1 MTYAFIFDASSCTGC
16 KSCQIACVDKN
27 KLPPG
32 VLWRRVFEISGGAW
46 EQHGNAWLTD
56 VFAYNLSIACNH
68 CVHPK
73 CAGVCPTDAYVQRD
87 DGIIYLD
94 VSRCM
99 GCGYCNWA
107 CPYGVPQYHPGLG
120 CMTKCNFCMDEV
132 DLGLPPSCV
141 AACPM
146 RVLDYIDTRS
156 KKILEKE
163 IIPLWKIPAKNHP
176 FPLAE
181 FSRTEPHLAIKS
193 HKGMFNS
200 LEKRISNLVEVSS
213 GNTKSNVSLVM
224 FTLLGQTA
232 VGAFLAVQWMFR
244 PLWNMLSFDT
254 MLLQLIPYLIIGLNL
269 CLAGFFSFS
278 HLGAKKNAWMVL
290 AHLRKS
296 WLSRE
301 ALFAGMFSLGWVAS
315 TLFVISKSWQ
325 PFINWLMVILGFGLV
340 YSMAEVYRLRS
351 VPTWDSWR
359 TNIGFFITTL
369 LIGSL
374 SMAVVL
380 ILESASTRVY
390 LSPILVRAIIIIVTI
405 LMVGQFMLQLPL
417 DEHIKLMNNKIRVNL
432 VLVGLVSNLIIFVFP
447 SLFRIWTVVIIFIIV
462 IIEETIGRWL
472 FFELRNIK
480 T

>member
-1 MTYAFIFDASSCTGC
+1 MTYAFTFDASSCTGC
-16 KSCQIACVDKN
+16 KSCQIACIDKN
-27 KLPPG
+27 ELPAG

-46 EQHGNAWLTD
+46 EQHGNAWMTD

-73 CAGVCPTDAYVQRD
+73 CAGVCPTNAYVQRD
-87 DGIIYLD
+87 DGIVYLD

-146 RVLDYIDTRS
+146 RVLDYLDTRS
-156 KKILEKE
+156 KKIIEKE
-163 IIPLWKIPAKNHP
+163 IRPLWKIPAMYHP

-193 HKGMFNS
+193 HFGMLNS
-200 LEKRISNLVEVSS
+200 LEKRISNPAEVNS
-213 GNTKSNVSLVM
+213 GNTKSDVSLVM

-232 VGAFLAVQWMFR
+232 VGAFLAVQWMFK
-244 PLWNMLSFDT
+244 PLWNMIFFDT
-254 MLLQLIPYLIIGLNL
+254 FLLQLIPNWLIGLNL
-269 CLAGFFSFS
+269 GLAGFISFA
-278 HLGAKKNAWMVL
+278 HLGTKKNAWRVL
-290 AHLRKS
+290 NNLRKS

-301 ALFAGMFSLGWVAS
+301 TLFAGMFGLGWVIS
-315 TLFVISKSWQ
+315 TLLLGGKFWQ
-325 PFINWLMVILGFGLV
+325 PFVNWLTVMLGFGLV

-359 TNIGFFITTL
+359 TNVGFFITTL
-369 LIGSL
+369 LTGHL
-374 SMAVVL
+374 LMTVVL
-380 ILESASTRVY
+380 ILESACTGVY
-390 LSPILVRAIIIIVTI
+390 LSPILITTIICVVSI
-405 LMVGQFMLQLPL
+405 LMVGQLMLQLSLEEP
-417 DEHIKLMNNKIRVNL
+417 IKLMNNKIRVNL
-432 VLVGLVSNLIIFVFP
+432 TLVGIVSNLLLLVFP
-447 SLFRIWTVVIIFIIV
+447 SLFRIWTVVFIFIIV

-472 FFELRNIK
+472 FFESRKI
-480 T
+480 